1 MKLLI
6 VTVVEVFT
14 EDVKKL
20 FKKVDIQN
28 FSANEIEGFKM
39 VAPKITGENWF
50 SSSRGATQSH
60 MFFSFTKTEKI
71 DKLFP
76 LIEEFNRNLK
86 TRNPIRAVVVPI
98 EKYI

>member
-6 VTVVEVFT
+6 ITVVEAFT
-14 EDVKKL
+14 KDVKKL
-20 FKKVDIQN
+20 LREADIQN

-39 VAPKITGENWF
+39 VVPKMTNENWF
-50 SSSRGATQSH
+50 SSSRNATQSH

-76 LIEEFNRNLK
+76 LIEEFNKKLK
-86 TRNPIRAVVVPI
+86 THNPIRAIVVPI